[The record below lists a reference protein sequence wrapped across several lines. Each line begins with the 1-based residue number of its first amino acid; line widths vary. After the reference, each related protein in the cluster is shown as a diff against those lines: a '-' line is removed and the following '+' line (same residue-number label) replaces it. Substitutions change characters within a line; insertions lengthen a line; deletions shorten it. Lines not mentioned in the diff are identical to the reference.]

1 MAQTMKAIGMARKI
15 DELGRVVLPAELRR
29 LFDIH
34 EGDYLEIHVEENR
47 IILSKVEERCVF
59 CGTAADLSSYRDKLV
74 CKDCVQSLVPQ

>member
-1 MAQTMKAIGMARKI
+1 MAQSMKAIGMARKI

-47 IILSKVEERCVF
+47 IILSKVEDRCVF
-59 CGTAADLSSYRDKLV
+59 CSEAEGLQPYRDKLV
-74 CKDCVQSLVPQ
+74 CETCVTSLSGH